1 MKATYSQCLVL
12 YKSSA
17 TLKSSSTM
25 SSHFCIRSSR
35 AISLAEYRVSI
46 AKIQRFFLSKTFCGE
61 KITKKKNMAICK
73 RITIFFVA
81 PPRPHQIGQNVL
93 ARSLK
98 IGVTHT
104 CGGGVTHTYGTGLT
118 HTCFGGVFGWSFCT
132 IGDRMRRIARHRQ
145 TFQSRSWTEC
155 LEGKECMDFH
165 FFHSSLKINPIFP
178 SLIPNL
184 SLPLHPILT
193 KGVLAE
199 AG

>member
-1 MKATYSQCLVL
+1 MT
-12 YKSSA
+12 
-17 TLKSSSTM
+17 
-25 SSHFCIRSSR
+25 IR
-35 AISLAEYRVSI
+35 
-46 AKIQRFFLSKTFCGE
+46 
-61 KITKKKNMAICK
+61 K

-98 IGVTHT
+98 IGVSHT
-104 CGGGVTHTYGTGLT
+104 CGGGVTHTYGTGLS
-118 HTCFGGVFGWSFCT
+118 HTYLGGVFGWSFCT
-132 IGDRMRRIARHRQ
+132 IGDRKRRIARHRQ